1 MKTSNIFTVKHLAAK
16 CKSKTELYNLLI
28 RDGKIYLPPKQDA
41 TQKYLRELIQGKK
54 LHLKWSEVILTKVP
68 QYEGLKVKDL
78 LRFAKSKTEIDQF
91 LPEYSYNK
99 EPNREWL
106 CNMINT
112 LITDEFQEF
121 IKMKVEK
128 RNKEIISSQ
137 NLGIKAT
144 SEFVEIF
151 KRSQSISTTNGK
163 SHFLARNPKITK
175 EQQKIITLEEEKKE
189 LDSKASIL
197 KEELNDLKS
206 KMNDLQHQQEISDS
220 NNDKLSKLY
229 ELGRIDENGELIRND
244 MNIN

>member
-1 MKTSNIFTVKHLAAK
+1 M
-16 CKSKTELYNLLI
+16 
-28 RDGKIYLPPKQDA
+28 
-41 TQKYLRELIQGKK
+41 IQGKK
-54 LHLKWSEVILTKVP
+54 LHLKWSEVILTKVS

-163 SHFLARNPKITK
+163 SHFLTRNPKITK

-229 ELGRIDENGELIRND
+229 ELGIIDENGELIRND

>member
-1 MKTSNIFTVKHLAAK
+1 M
-16 CKSKTELYNLLI
+16 
-28 RDGKIYLPPKQDA
+28 
-41 TQKYLRELIQGKK
+41 
-54 LHLKWSEVILTKVP
+54 
-68 QYEGLKVKDL
+68 
-78 LRFAKSKTEIDQF
+78 
-91 LPEYSYNK
+91 PEYSYNK

-229 ELGRIDENGELIRND
+229 ELGIIDENGELIRND
-244 MNIN
+244 TNIN